1 MSHKCLLTCGSYSDH
16 LKADVASPPPACL
29 QVQVTD
35 QPLTSFKMMENGRVG
50 AAGSADG
57 ATTIL
62 QFSDSLVDIQPNE
75 KQAIT
80 SVSSLTA
87 AGQSMT

>member
-1 MSHKCLLTCGSYSDH
+1 ML
-16 LKADVASPPPACL
+16 VFSPSRRWCCNFCPCL
-29 QVQVTD
+29 QLQVTD

-80 SVSSLTA
+80 SVSSLKA
-87 AGQSMT
+87 AE